1 MKKII
6 GFTLVFF
13 IILAST
19 ALAGPYLVCDPQ
31 SGILTYDVY
40 ADGTLIIGDHPAE
53 PDGSLKYELTAPMPS
68 IAFTAKA
75 KNVWGA
81 SDESDPYISPPVAQ
95 KPLNLRL
102 AE

>member
-1 MKKII
+1 MRNLLSVI
-6 GFTLVFF
+6 
-13 IILAST
+13 IILVLWVST
-19 ALAGPYLVCDPQ
+19 AYAGPFLVCDPQ
-31 SGILTYDVY
+31 NGVLTYDVY

-53 PDGSLKYELTAPMPS
+53 QDGSLKYELTSPMPS

-81 SDESDPYISPPVAQ
+81 SDESDPYISPPVVQ